1 MADLATATT
10 ATQTATT
17 QVATLTPEEAL
28 RQNAAFDATVAT
40 LTKSMTDLART
51 VEDAAKPQSPN
62 LRKGESI
69 MSSRPFS
76 YGRLIKAVVRQKEG
90 DRQFDN
96 HSKIEMELCGRLKKA
111 YDEMYGQ
118 GASGLSQF
126 CAPLSTAL
134 MPEDWSETGADAD
147 SVKDMPGIPAAL
159 VKEIKQHF
167 SIKPYRDDAELAH
180 YGLLRKDQ
188 LRDNPLLGG
197 TLVPLAAQGEL
208 IEVLRN
214 SMCFTRAPGVRIVP
228 LPPGG
233 SIRYPRQTSSTSIS
247 GYSEGS
253 TITESTLGTDAIT
266 MTAKSYR
273 GLVDVTDELLRFA
286 GNVSVEALIR
296 EDLAEQVARQTD
308 RDMIDGPGGTRMLG
322 VLQYTGI
329 QTHTA
334 STTATNGDTILPDD
348 PQLLYGKMA
357 DANAPVDRGFV
368 FAMRPRLWTGITTR
382 KDSQLRFVFD
392 WAAANSGAPAALFG
406 HQVIQSTNIPNTRIK
421 ASGVDLTL
429 LLAFVPSEI
438 LVGQAGVLDF
448 AMTDSDS
455 SKFTQAIKTVR
466 CITYIDCIL
475 RHDIGVGIVD
485 QLLNS

>member
-1 MADLATATT
+1 MADTATATAE
-10 ATQTATT
+10 ATP
-17 QVATLTPEEAL
+17 VTLDDVQK
-28 RQNAAFDATVAT
+28 QNTELDGQIKGLA
-40 LTKSMTDLART
+40 KSVTDLT
-51 VEDAAKPQSPN
+51 EIVKEAAKPVAPN

-69 MSSRPFS
+69 MGSRPFS
-76 YGRLIKAVVRQKEG
+76 YARLIKAVVRQKDG
-90 DRQFDN
+90 DNQFGD
-96 HSKIEMELCGRLKKA
+96 HSKIELELCSRLRKA
-111 YDEMYGQ
+111 YDEMCGAQ
-118 GASGLSQF
+118 GSGLSQF
-126 CAPLSTAL
+126 CAPLSSAL
-134 MPEDWSETGADAD
+134 MPIDWSSTGAEAD
-147 SVKDMPGIPAAL
+147 SVKDMPGVPAAL
-159 VKEIKQHF
+159 VKEVQQHF
-167 SIKPYRDDAELAH
+167 SVKPVRDDDELSH

-188 LRDNPLLGG
+188 LRDNALLGG

-208 IEVLRN
+208 IEILRN
-214 SMCFTRAPGVRIVP
+214 SMCFTQAPGVRMVP

-266 MTAKSYR
+266 MSAKSYR

-286 GNVSVEALIR
+286 GNASVEALIR
-296 EDLAEQVARQTD
+296 EDLAEQVSRQTD

-322 VLQYTGI
+322 VLAYSGI
-329 QTHTA
+329 TSHTA
-334 STTATNGDTILPDD
+334 TTTAATGNTLDPED

-368 FAMRPRLWTGITTR
+368 FAMRPLLWTRVTTR

-392 WAAANSGAPAALFG
+392 WAAANNMGPASLFG
-406 HQVIQSTNIPNTRIK
+406 HRVILSTNIPNTRIK
-421 ASGVDLTL
+421 STGVDLSL

-455 SKFTQAIKTVR
+455 SKFTQAIRTVR
-466 CITYIDCIL
+466 CITYMDMIL
-475 RHDIGVGIVD
+475 RHDIGVGYID
-485 QLLNS
+485 TLLIN